1 MKLEKGSTVKDII
14 SFQVHRNIVNLYK
27 KHFEIIEDLQIEHES
42 FISKI
47 KKNSLDDLP
56 LDDLNYF
63 TSERYDHIRKRIL
76 DSGNDCIREIEKV
89 LELVDINV
97 KENE

>member
-42 FISKI
+42 FISKL
-47 KKNSLDDLP
+47 KNGTLEELSIDDI
-56 LDDLNYF
+56 NYF
-63 TSERYDHIRKRIL
+63 TSDKYDHIRKRIL
-76 DSGNDCIREIEKV
+76 DSGNDCIREIEKT
-89 LELVDINV
+89 LDFVDITV

>member
-42 FISKI
+42 FISKL

-63 TSERYDHIRKRIL
+63 TSEKYDHIRKRIL

>member
-56 LDDLNYF
+56 IDDLNYF

>member
-97 KENE
+97 KEK

>member
-42 FISKI
+42 FISKL

-63 TSERYDHIRKRIL
+63 TSEKYDHIRKRIL

-97 KENE
+97 KDK

>member
-63 TSERYDHIRKRIL
+63 TSEKYDHIRKRIL

-97 KENE
+97 KEK

>member
-63 TSERYDHIRKRIL
+63 TSEKYDHIRKRIL

>member
-42 FISKI
+42 FVSKI
-47 KKNSLDDLP
+47 KKSSLDDIP
-56 LDDLNYF
+56 IDDLNYF

-76 DSGNDCIREIEKV
+76 DSGNDCIREIEKI

>member
-42 FISKI
+42 FISKL

-63 TSERYDHIRKRIL
+63 TSEKYDHIRKRIL

-97 KENE
+97 KEK

>member
-42 FISKI
+42 FLSKI